1 MENKI
6 KNIWYIVLIL
16 GVLTLSYG
24 IISYVNTYS
33 RSIEPGAYK
42 SFSVSA
48 EGKAVSKPD
57 VAKFSFSIITEGKDL
72 AKIQKE
78 NTDKANAAID
88 FLKKQGVD
96 SLDIKTTNYNISP
109 KYTYYNCSEPVPVVL
124 ETQQGGLG
132 ATKSKPCPPPE
143 ITGYTLTQT
152 INVKIKDFS
161 KIGDILSGIVEY
173 GVNNVSDLTFTI
185 DNPDKVQNEARTEA
199 ILKAKE
205 KAQRIA
211 QAAGFKLGNLLSIEE
226 GYSPY
231 YVNYGMGG
239 QESLSLKAS
248 PAPASPTI
256 EPGSE
261 ETKVTVTLRYEIK

>member
-1 MENKI
+1 MENRI

-16 GVLTLSYG
+16 GILTLSYG

-109 KYTYYNCSEPVPVVL
+109 KYTYYNCSEPVVL
-124 ETQQGGLG
+124 ESQQGGLG
-132 ATKSKPCPPPE
+132 ATKPKPCPPPE

-152 INVKIKDFS
+152 INVKIRDFS

-205 KAQRIA
+205 KAQKVA
-211 QAAGFKLGNLLSIEE
+211 EAAGFKLGNLLSIEE
-226 GYSPY
+226 GYSSY
-231 YVNYGMGG
+231 YANYGMGG
-239 QESLSLKAS
+239 GESLGLKAAAVS
-248 PAPASPTI
+248 ASPTI

-261 ETKVTVTLRYEIK
+261 EIKVTVTLRYEIK

>member
-6 KNIWYIVLIL
+6 KNIWYVVLIL

-48 EGKAVSKPD
+48 EGRSISKPD

-88 FLKKQGVD
+88 FLKKERVD

-109 KYTYYNCSEPVPVVL
+109 KYTYYNCNEPIAL
-124 ETQQGGLG
+124 EIQQIGGG
-132 ATKSKPCPPPE
+132 ITKPRPCPPPE

-152 INVKIKDFS
+152 INVKIRDFS
-161 KIGDILSGIVEY
+161 KIGNILSGIVEY
-173 GVNNVSDLTFTI
+173 GANNVSSLTFTI
-185 DNPDKVQNEARTEA
+185 DNPDKAQTEARTEA

-205 KAQRIA
+205 KAQKIA
-211 QAAGFKLGNLLSIEE
+211 EAAGFKLGNLLSIEE

-231 YVNYGMGG
+231 YANYGMGG
-239 QESLSLKAS
+239 DGSLGMKSAA
-248 PAPASPTI
+248 APVPPTI